1 MDNTYESQSE
11 YQAECGCMERLR
23 RIHFSAGEL
32 LSPCEF
38 YGLPARKNNSVRK
51 GGIGIELRE
60 NGDPEISNGFPVKR
74 RVKMERE
81 RSVQQPCRDGARAEP
96 DKPIAFCIEYGKQSE
111 HFRVSLEE
119 RSVWEGGK
127 QMPPETH
134 AMMLDM
140 LHRISD
146 ILEGARIEEIQNRIR
161 EEIER
166 RKSQLA
172 SVVVLQERMVESE
185 RLAAEKTV

>member
-1 MDNTYESQSE
+1 
-11 YQAECGCMERLR
+11 
-23 RIHFSAGEL
+23 
-32 LSPCEF
+32 
-38 YGLPARKNNSVRK
+38 
-51 GGIGIELRE
+51 
-60 NGDPEISNGFPVKR
+60 
-74 RVKMERE
+74 
-81 RSVQQPCRDGARAEP
+81 
-96 DKPIAFCIEYGKQSE
+96 
-111 HFRVSLEE
+111 
-119 RSVWEGGK
+119 GK